1 MSKFDELDQL
11 VEKGNGYLLTADVVE
26 AGISRPTL
34 AGYVKQ
40 KEMER
45 VAHGI
50 YLAKD
55 AWPDPFYLLYL
66 RSRKIIYS
74 FESALYL
81 HGMTDREPFR
91 MTVTTPDNYNDTHLR
106 REGIKVIHAI
116 PERYDLG
123 KMMIKTNFGNEV
135 PVYDRERC
143 ICDIIRNKSDIE
155 IQTFQTAMKEYMYG
169 KGKNLMNLMKYA
181 KVFGIEDRVR
191 LYTEVML

>member
-11 VEKGNGYLLTADVVE
+11 VEKGNGYLVTADVVE
-26 AGISRPTL
+26 SGISKPTL
-34 AGYVKQ
+34 AQYVKQ

-50 YLAKD
+50 YLSKD
-55 AWPDPFYLLYL
+55 AWPDSFYQLYL
-66 RSRKIIYS
+66 RSRRIVFS
-74 FESALYL
+74 FDSALYL

-91 MTVTTPDNYNDTHLR
+91 ITVTTPAGYNDTHLKK
-106 REGIKVIHAI
+106 EGIKVVHAI
-116 PERYDLG
+116 PEWYDLG
-123 KMMIKTNFGNEV
+123 RTTIKTNYGNEV

-143 ICDIIRNKSDIE
+143 ICDIIRNKSEIE

-181 KVFGIEDRVR
+181 EAFGIQDRVR